1 MSGSPLLHL
10 PPIAALRAFE
20 AAARLKS
27 FTLAAEE
34 LGLTQSAISHQVHG
48 LEDHLGFE
56 LFHREPRRIVLT
68 VKGEALAVSV
78 REGLGIVARTIRELT
93 RADTGPRLVVS
104 TLAGFAVKWLFPRLI
119 RFDELHPQIELEI
132 ATSGQMA
139 DFSANEADV
148 AIRYGL
154 GHYPG
159 LHVEK
164 ILGEEMFPVC
174 APKLMQGPKALRKP
188 ADLARVPLLHDD
200 ILRLGGRE
208 PSWATWLDAAGVT
221 GIDLAKGRRF
231 GQSNMSIQGAIEGL
245 GVALGRGPLVI
256 DDLKAGRLVKP
267 FDISV
272 PSGYDYYFVCPARML
287 DKPKIAAFRK
297 WLLDEAKTTA
307 NA

>member
-68 VKGEALAVSV
+68 VKGEALAISV

-132 ATSGQMA
+132 ATSGQLA

-200 ILRLGGRE
+200 IQRLGGHA
-208 PSWATWLDAAGVT
+208 PGWPTWLDAAGVT
-221 GIDLAKGRRF
+221 GIDLSKGRRF

-245 GVALGRGPLVI
+245 GVALGRGPLVV

-267 FDISV
+267 FDFGV

-297 WLLDEAKTTA
+297 WLLDEAKATA